1 MQENLQQRFGKLF
14 KDEWDNNIDKLYKK
28 ITLDKKMDKKF
39 KLENLRK
46 EIDAIDLKILDLIS
60 ERKSLPV
67 L

>member
-1 MQENLQQRFGKLF
+1 
-14 KDEWDNNIDKLYKK
+14 
-28 ITLDKKMDKKF
+28 MDKKF

-60 ERKSLPV
+60 ERKKSLLV